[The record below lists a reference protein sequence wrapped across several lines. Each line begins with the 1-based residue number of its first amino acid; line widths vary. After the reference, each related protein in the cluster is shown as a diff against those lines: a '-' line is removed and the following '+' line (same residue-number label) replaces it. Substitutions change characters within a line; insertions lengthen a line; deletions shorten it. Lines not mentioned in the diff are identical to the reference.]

1 MKFQEDDFMIP
12 KDDPKPKPWVKCFKI
27 GCGIFL
33 LSAIGFLAYYL
44 IETNSNT
51 GNTRLNTDFDE
62 ANQNLTFLEN
72 HNGANGDKDIR
83 AIVIEEGE
91 DGSGDIQFVTD
102 DEEVLNFHQYE
113 NMPVPDGYTEYANYV
128 VSMSLVDLVESIW
141 NNKSPNWKRYGARY
155 AKKLE
160 IYNYEHEST
169 IDNEEIYNYE
179 VKMHSMVGPDHAKQ
193 KQLHKNLIYEPV
205 YVRRSIRTKTF
216 EFPYSETFDVVS
228 LWEFKGIDKDRTQVR
243 TMVGMDWV
251 SKPFMIATFIENDIS
266 AAQEKAAKI
275 FKKIFPVE

>member
-1 MKFQEDDFMIP
+1 LKS
-12 KDDPKPKPWVKCFKI
+12 KPWYTKCFKI

-44 IETNSNT
+44 IDTNT
-51 GNTRLNTDFDE
+51 QDDTRLNTDDLDE
-62 ANQNLTFLEN
+62 VFQNATFLEN
-72 HNGANGDKDIR
+72 HPEKDIR
-83 AIVIEEGE
+83 AFVI
-91 DGSGDIQFVTD
+91 DGSGDFDISD
-102 DEEVLNFHQYE
+102 DEELNFNQFE

-128 VSMSLVDLVESIW
+128 VSMGVAELVESIW
-141 NNKSPNWKRYGARY
+141 NNKSPDWKRYGSRY

-169 IDNEEIYNYE
+169 NGNEEIYNYE
-179 VKMHSMVGPDHAKQ
+179 VKMHSMVGPDHAIQ
-193 KQLHKNLIYEPV
+193 KQIHKNLVYDPT

-228 LWEFKGIDKDRTQVR
+228 LWEFKGLDKERTQVR